1 MLEEGSVGSAACQE
15 LLAQRQGQREAQRS
29 CFGCSSHSHAVQ
41 VVIPH
46 VNICGERRGIV
57 EEGAELATFAK
68 GNRSPLCSRLANVS
82 TRTRE
87 EDDGG
92 DVGRKL
98 MC

>member
-1 MLEEGSVGSAACQE
+1 MLVGVGDGGGVGSAACQE

-57 EEGAELATFAK
+57 ADWAGLVTFAE
-68 GNRSPLCSRLANVS
+68 GTEAPSVA
-82 TRTRE
+82 
-87 EDDGG
+87 G
-92 DVGRKL
+92 
-98 MC
+98 